1 MIHYWRAAAQWES
14 QGLAELQ
21 KPKMMGQAP
30 ALYESFL
37 EAMPARMLFLMVM
50 HPTVHVTARSLQGS
64 AYKSFVSYRPLLW
77 AFFVYR
83 MRAQ

>member
-37 EAMPARMLFLMVM
+37 EAMPARMLF
-50 HPTVHVTARSLQGS
+50 
-64 AYKSFVSYRPLLW
+64 
-77 AFFVYR
+77 
-83 MRAQ
+83 